1 MAKRSKKKAA
11 FHKSG
16 GEVVRV
22 ADHTAERLRREN
34 PQEYFAMKAKAYED
48 VMVMHIANEAA
59 EKAFAMGHHAGGK
72 VVTDNIG
79 TTFTS
84 AMCLALNELYGFG
97 KKRLCDIMDRMNT
110 IMLETFTTAD
120 AVQKVYKQLG
130 LRFSEE
136 DPFHWLNYEEDEAL

>member
-1 MAKRSKKKAA
+1 
-11 FHKSG
+11 
-16 GEVVRV
+16 
-22 ADHTAERLRREN
+22 
-34 PQEYFAMKAKAYED
+34 MKANYLSSRGDFNSASREIARQEIEKYKKTVCVSCEQN
-48 VMVMHIANEAA
+48 IANQVAA
-59 EKAFAMGHHAGGK
+59 
-72 VVTDNIG
+72 V
-79 TTFTS
+79 
-84 AMCLALNELYGFG
+84 MCRALALNHGFG